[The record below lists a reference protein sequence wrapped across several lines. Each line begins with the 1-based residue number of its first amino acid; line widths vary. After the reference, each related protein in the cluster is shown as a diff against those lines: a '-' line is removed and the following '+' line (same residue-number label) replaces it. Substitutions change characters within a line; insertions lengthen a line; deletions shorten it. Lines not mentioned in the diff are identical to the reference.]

1 MAELLIFNRDN
12 RTGLRNA
19 DESGKHVPGEVID
32 IKPDGFRWS
41 GKERPPYF
49 VLVRLPGVPVE
60 KVQDLLEP
68 KYSPLVGVDGKQIMR
83 ARRKSVLK
91 LAELPTKDR
100 TDLTSGKVVDFSE
113 VALRDKL
120 EVKR

>member
-19 DESGKHVPGEVID
+19 DESGKHVPGEVIA
-32 IKPDGFRWS
+32 IMPDGFRWS
-41 GKERPPYF
+41 GKERPPGF

-68 KYSPLVGVDGKQIMR
+68 EYSKVLDASGERTMI
-83 ARRKSVLK
+83 ARRKSILK
-91 LAELPTKDR
+91 LAELPANVR
-100 TDLTSGKVVDFSE
+100 RDLTSGRVMDFNE
-113 VALRDKL
+113 VALRSRL
-120 EVKR
+120 EAKR